1 MSKASLQPIHGKVIK
16 MTKPLMSD
24 WPRILYDLGVSYH
37 STGTITM
44 DNRKHFDYYKVD
56 SITPEQKE
64 KITTIQSDIQFKS
77 LATVYAPELTKLII
91 CIPKAAYYQTKETNQ

>member
-1 MSKASLQPIHGKVIK
+1 MSKVHQLQTHGKVLK
-16 MTKPLMSD
+16 MPKPLMSD

-37 STGTITM
+37 DTGTITM

-64 KITTIQSDIQFKS
+64 KITNIQSDVQFKS